1 MYDTVLRGSKLLEL
15 KALGVLKIANHL
27 IYGYPLNFNVSYS
40 SSADRIAQF
49 NTQWV
54 VVKHDLGYLPANMTL
69 EMLDKNFSSSA
80 ISYKQ
85 TNSEI
90 KNMITVIDQCLNTKT
105 WAKIN
110 VVPGVN
116 RLPSNLAVLTFA
128 DLGVM
133 LKEERTDFQN
143 ELRQKINA
151 VESQIANIRLTGKVS
166 LLLDQTFPETYKW
179 DELKNSIKNL
189 FNSSNSENFA
199 ILRSFIV
206 ILTDLLSKLKA
217 YQVRS
222 AV

>member
-1 MYDTVLRGSKLLEL
+1 
-15 KALGVLKIANHL
+15 
-27 IYGYPLNFNVSYS
+27 
-40 SSADRIAQF
+40 
-49 NTQWV
+49 
-54 VVKHDLGYLPANMTL
+54 MTL